1 MNSLQIID
9 IKHHLQDERFQLI
22 FHTFAN
28 KKMSRTKISIIPTSN
43 ETILKFEADRFLT
56 NHNSFEFNNIDDAKH
71 SPLAQQLFYLPF
83 VKKVY
88 IASNFIAIERYNIV
102 EWKDVQNEVATQIE
116 DYLSNNGIVVTE
128 EAIKPKAAVTV
139 YAESTPN
146 PGVLKFVCNKVLV
159 PNMYEFTSI
168 EEAKPSPLATAL
180 FQFPFVKN
188 VFMEK
193 NFISITKFDII
204 EWEDITLQLREFLKS
219 YIEEGKTIL
228 NDDAPKQLNKTEKAI
243 EQKFEALDDI
253 SKNIINILEEYI
265 KPAVESDGG
274 NIEFKSYD
282 ATTKK
287 VEVLLQGACSGCPS
301 STFTLKNGI
310 ESMLKEMLNDND
322 ITVNAINA

>member
-1 MNSLQIID
+1 MP
-9 IKHHLQDERFQLI
+9 K
-22 FHTFAN
+22 
-28 KKMSRTKISIIPTSN
+28 TKITIVSTSN
-43 ETILKFEADRFLT
+43 EAILKFEADRFLT
-56 NHNSFEFNNIDDAKH
+56 NHNSFEFNNIDDAKD

-102 EWKDVQNEVATQIE
+102 EWTDVQDEVAKQIE
-116 DYLSNNGIVVTE
+116 DYLSNDGIIVTE
-128 EAIKPKAAVTV
+128 NAVKPKAAVTV

-146 PGVLKFVCNKVLV
+146 PSVLKFVCNKVLV
-159 PNMYEFTSI
+159 PNVYEFTSI

-204 EWEDITLQLREFLKS
+204 EWEEITLQLREFIKS
-219 YIEEGKTIL
+219 YVEEDKTIL
-228 NDDAPKQLNKTEKAI
+228 NDDAPKQLNKTEEAI
-243 EQKFEALDDI
+243 EQKFEALDDT
-253 SKNIINILEEYI
+253 SKSIVNILEEYV
-265 KPAVESDGG
+265 KPAVASDGG
-274 NIEFKSYD
+274 NIEFRSYD
-282 ATTKK
+282 EQTKK

-310 ESMLKEMLNDND
+310 ENMLRDMLNDTSISVD
-322 ITVNAINA
+322 AING

>member
-1 MNSLQIID
+1 
-9 IKHHLQDERFQLI
+9 
-22 FHTFAN
+22 
-28 KKMSRTKISIIPTSN
+28 MSQTKISIVPTSN

-56 NHNSFEFNNIDDAKH
+56 NHNSFEFNNIDEAKH

-88 IASNFIAIERYNIV
+88 IASNFIAIERYDIV
-102 EWKDVQNEVATQIE
+102 EWSDVQDEVLIQIE
-116 DYLSNNGIVVTE
+116 NYLSKGGIVITE
-128 EAIKPKAAVTV
+128 EGTQPKTSVTV

-146 PGVLKFVCNKVLV
+146 PSVLKFVCNKVLV
-159 PNMYEFTSI
+159 PSLYEFTSI

-188 VFMEK
+188 IYMEK
-193 NFISITKFDII
+193 NFISVTKFDII
-204 EWEDITLQLREFLKS
+204 EWEDITIQLREFIKS
-219 YIEEGKTIL
+219 YVEEGKTIL
-228 NDDAPKQLNKTEKAI
+228 NDNTLQKLTKTEEATEK
-243 EQKFEALDDI
+243 KFEALDDT
-253 SKNIINILEEYI
+253 SKNIVNILEEYI

-310 ESMLKEMLNDND
+310 ENMLKEMLNDNA
-322 ITVNAINA
+322 ITVNAING

>member
-1 MNSLQIID
+1 
-9 IKHHLQDERFQLI
+9 
-22 FHTFAN
+22 
-28 KKMSRTKISIIPTSN
+28 MSQTKISIVPTSN

-56 NHNSFEFNNIDDAKH
+56 NHNSFEFNNIDEAKH

-102 EWKDVQNEVATQIE
+102 EWADVQDEVAMQIE
-116 DYLSNNGIVVTE
+116 DYLSKDGIVITE
-128 EAIKPKAAVTV
+128 DAIKPKAAVTV

-146 PGVLKFVCNKVLV
+146 PSVLKFVCNKVLV
-159 PNMYEFTSI
+159 PSLYEFSSI
-168 EEAKPSPLATAL
+168 EDAKPSPLATAL

-204 EWEDITLQLREFLKS
+204 DWEEITLQLREFIKS
-219 YIEEGKTIL
+219 YVEDGKTIL
-228 NDDAPKQLNKTEKAI
+228 NDDAPQKLNKTEEAI

-253 SKNIINILEEYI
+253 SKNIVNILEEYI

-282 ATTKK
+282 ANTKK

-310 ESMLKEMLNDND
+310 ESMLKEMLKDSS
-322 ITVNAINA
+322 ITVNAING

>member
-1 MNSLQIID
+1 
-9 IKHHLQDERFQLI
+9 
-22 FHTFAN
+22 
-28 KKMSRTKISIIPTSN
+28 MSQTKISIIPTSN
-43 ETILKFEADRFLT
+43 EAILKFEADRFLT
-56 NHNSFEFNNIDDAKH
+56 NHNSFEFNNIEEAKH

-102 EWKDVQNEVATQIE
+102 EWTDVQDEVATQIE
-116 DYLSNNGIVVTE
+116 DYLSKNEIVITKD
-128 EAIKPKAAVTV
+128 AIKPKTSVTV

-146 PGVLKFVCNKVLV
+146 PSVLKFVCNKVLV
-159 PNMYEFTSI
+159 PNLCEFTSI
-168 EEAKPSPLATAL
+168 EEAKLSPLATAL

-188 VFMEK
+188 IFMDK

-204 EWEDITLQLREFLKS
+204 EWEEITLQLREFLKS
-219 YIEEGKTIL
+219 YIEEGQTIL
-228 NDDAPKQLNKTEKAI
+228 NDNAPKQLNKTEEAI
-243 EQKFEALDDI
+243 EQKFEILDDT
-253 SKNIINILEEYI
+253 SKNIINILEEHI

-282 ATTKK
+282 VNSKK

-310 ESMLKEMLNDND
+310 ENLLKEMLNDSA
-322 ITVNAINA
+322 ITVNAINN

>member
-1 MNSLQIID
+1 MAQ
-9 IKHHLQDERFQLI
+9 
-22 FHTFAN
+22 
-28 KKMSRTKISIIPTSN
+28 TKISIVTTSN
-43 ETILKFEADRFLT
+43 DTIKKFEADRFLT

-102 EWKDVQNEVATQIE
+102 EWKDVEVDVAQQIE
-116 DYLSNNGIVVTE
+116 DYISKGGIIVSEDAV
-128 EAIKPKAAVTV
+128 KPKAAVTV

-159 PNMYEFTSI
+159 PSLFEFKSI

-188 VFMEK
+188 VYMEK
-193 NFISITKFDII
+193 NFISITKFDIV
-204 EWEDITLQLREFLKS
+204 EWGDITLQLREFLKS
-219 YIEEGKTIL
+219 YVEEGKTIL
-228 NDDAPKQLNKTEKAI
+228 NDNAPKQLEKTEEAI
-243 EQKFEALDDI
+243 EQKFEALDDT

-282 ATTKK
+282 ANTKK

-310 ESMLKEMLNDND
+310 ENMLKEMLNDNS
-322 ITVNAINA
+322 ITVNAING

>member
-1 MNSLQIID
+1 MP
-9 IKHHLQDERFQLI
+9 K
-22 FHTFAN
+22 
-28 KKMSRTKISIIPTSN
+28 TKITIVPTSN

-56 NHNSFEFNNIDDAKH
+56 NHNSFEFNNIDDAKD

-88 IASNFIAIERYNIV
+88 IASNFVAIERYNIV
-102 EWKDVQNEVATQIE
+102 AWADVQDEVAEQIE
-116 DYLSNNGIVVTE
+116 DYLSNDGIIVTE
-128 EAIKPKAAVTV
+128 DAIKPKAAVTV

-146 PGVLKFVCNKVLV
+146 PSVLKFVCNKVLV
-159 PNMYEFTSI
+159 PNVYEFTSI

-204 EWEDITLQLREFLKS
+204 EWEEITLQLREFIKS
-219 YIEEGKTIL
+219 YVEEGKTIL
-228 NDDAPKQLNKTEKAI
+228 NDDAPKQLNKTEEAI
-243 EQKFEALDDI
+243 EQKFEALDDT
-253 SKNIINILEEYI
+253 SKNIVNILEEYV
-265 KPAVESDGG
+265 KPAVASDGG
-274 NIEFKSYD
+274 NIEFRSYD
-282 ATTKK
+282 EETKK

-310 ESMLKEMLNDND
+310 ESMLREMLNDSS
-322 ITVNAINA
+322 ITVNAING

>member
-1 MNSLQIID
+1 
-9 IKHHLQDERFQLI
+9 
-22 FHTFAN
+22 
-28 KKMSRTKISIIPTSN
+28 MSKTKITIVPTSN

-56 NHNSFEFNNIDDAKH
+56 NHNSFEFNNIDDAKD

-88 IASNFIAIERYNIV
+88 IASNFVAIERYNIV
-102 EWKDVQNEVATQIE
+102 EWNDVKDEVATQIE
-116 DYLSNNGIVVTE
+116 TYLSNDGIIVTE

-146 PGVLKFVCNKVLV
+146 PSVLKFVCNKVLV
-159 PNMYEFTSI
+159 PNVYEFVSI
-168 EEAKPSPLATAL
+168 EDAKPSPLATAL

-204 EWEDITLQLREFLKS
+204 EWEEITLQLREFIKS
-219 YIEEGKTIL
+219 YVEEGKTIL

-243 EQKFEALDDI
+243 EQKFEALDDT
-253 SKNIINILEEYI
+253 SKSIVNILEEYV
-265 KPAVESDGG
+265 KPAVASDGG
-274 NIEFKSYD
+274 NIEFRSYNEQ
-282 ATTKK
+282 TKK

-310 ESMLKEMLNDND
+310 ENMLREMLNDAT
-322 ITVNAINA
+322 ITVNAING